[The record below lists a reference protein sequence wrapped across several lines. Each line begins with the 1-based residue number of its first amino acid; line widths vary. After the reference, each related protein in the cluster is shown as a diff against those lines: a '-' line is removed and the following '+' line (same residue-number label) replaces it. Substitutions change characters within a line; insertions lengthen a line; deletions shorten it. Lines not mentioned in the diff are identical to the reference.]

1 MPNLKIYV
9 DETLYPGLHD
19 RLQAALPP
27 ARALLCDALGVDVPA
42 CQLAVMPVIAMAD
55 LPPVNAE
62 MMILPRADRSRARV
76 TQVAQ
81 ALQALL
87 GDATGLHVAV
97 RVAFLDPAT
106 YVALK

>member
-19 RLQAALPP
+19 ALAGALAP
-27 ARALLCDALGVDVPA
+27 ARALLCEALGVEVPA
-42 CQLAVMPVIAMAD
+42 CQLAVMPVIAMPD
-55 LPPVNAE
+55 LPPINAE
-62 MMILPRADRSRARV
+62 MMILPREDRTTARM
-76 TQVAQ
+76 TEVAQ
-81 ALQALL
+81 ALRALL
-87 GDATGLHVAV
+87 GAATGRHVAV